1 MIEEEIHLRDY
12 LNVLIKRRYTVFT
25 VFITVFVIVL
35 IATLSMTPIYTA
47 TTRVLIEKS
56 QPQSMYNFPYVEY
69 DPDFYE
75 TQYELIKSS
84 SVAKRVINLLSLES
98 NTNRAAF
105 EKKIGKQVPG
115 VDKDTDKNSVA
126 AQATRSDLLGSFIS
140 GGISVTP
147 IPKTKLVNI
156 SYASPDPELASM
168 IANTV
173 AKAYIEEILE
183 MKMSSA
189 RHTIE
194 WMTRKAAEEQGKLK
208 NSDLALQQ
216 YMRANEF
223 VTLENKVAIIPEKLS
238 DANSQLIQAETKR
251 KEIEAV
257 YEKVKNIS
265 GNTEAAETIPFI
277 ASDQTLQFLNAQILK
292 AEQNIDELSKKY
304 GQKHPVMIKAVGELE
319 ILKSKR
325 KREIPRIIESIKNQ
339 YELARSNE
347 DNIRKLFSNVKGE
360 ALNVNEKFVQ
370 YNVLKR
376 EADTSQQ
383 LYETLMKKIKEQ
395 SITEELQTVNVW
407 IIEEAHTPRSPTKP
421 NKMRNILI
429 GIITGLLGGIGL
441 AFFGDYL
448 DNTISNPDEAE
459 KKFGQPVLG
468 VIPFY
473 EDIDKDVENSILM
486 AQHSTL
492 SESYKAVRTSILL
505 SAAEHPPKKILVTSM
520 LPEEGKTFTSVNLAM
535 VLAQA
540 GYSVLLLDADMRKP
554 RLHKIFKLDNT
565 QGISTYLAGVSE
577 LHINESCAD
586 TVKNLSVI
594 TSGPVPPNPSE
605 LLVSGKLNDLIQS
618 LSEKFD
624 FVICD
629 SPPVLTVTDGL
640 ILSKAVDS
648 TIVVVR
654 AGKTTYD
661 LLGRGLRSL
670 DDIKAHVTGLVINAL
685 VFKKSGYYQYKSYLY
700 HDHDYADKK

>member
-1 MIEEEIHLRDY
+1 MIQKEIHLRDY

-25 VFITVFVIVL
+25 VFITVFVVVL
-35 IATLSMTPIYTA
+35 IFTLSSTPIYIA

-56 QPQSMYNFPYVEY
+56 EPQTMYNYPYFQY
-69 DPDFYE
+69 DPEFYE
-75 TQYELIKSS
+75 TQHQLIKSS
-84 SVAKRVINLLSLES
+84 AVAKRVVNLLSLETS
-98 NTNRAAF
+98 KYRAVF
-105 EKKIGKQVPG
+105 EKKIRTLRPG
-115 VDKDTDKNSVA
+115 TDKNAGENTVEA
-126 AQATRSDLLGSFIS
+126 REEAKTDLLAMMIS
-140 GGISVTP
+140 SGISVTP
-147 IPKTKLVNI
+147 IVKTKLVNI

-194 WMTRKAAEEQGKLK
+194 WMSRKAVEEQAKLK
-208 NSDLALQQ
+208 NSEQALQQ
-216 YMRANEF
+216 YMRAHEF

-238 DANSQLIQAETKR
+238 DVNSQLMQAETKR

-257 YEKVKNIS
+257 YEKVKKIS
-265 GNTEAAETIPFI
+265 ANTEDAETIPSI
-277 ASDQTLQFLNAQILK
+277 ASDQALQFLNTQILK

-304 GQKHPVMIKAVGELE
+304 GEKHPVMIKAIGELE

-325 KREIPRIIESIKNQ
+325 KKEIMRIIESTKNQ

-347 DNIRKLFSNVKGE
+347 ENIRKLFSSVKGE

-370 YNVLKR
+370 YSVLKR
-376 EADTSQQ
+376 ESDTNQQ
-383 LYETLMKKIKEQ
+383 LYDTLMKKIKEQ

-407 IIEEAHTPRSPTKP
+407 IIEEARTPQSPSKP

-429 GIITGLLGGIGL
+429 GIMTGLLGGIGL
-441 AFFGDYL
+441 AFFADYL
-448 DNTISNPDEAE
+448 DNTVNNPDEAE
-459 KKFGQPVLG
+459 KKLGRPVLG

-473 EDIDKDVENSILM
+473 EDVDRDAEDGILKGQQ
-486 AQHSTL
+486 ATL

-505 SAAEHPPKKILVTSM
+505 SAAEHPPKTLLITSM
-520 LPEEGKTFTSVNLAM
+520 VPEEGKTFTSVNLAIT
-535 VLAQA
+535 LAQA

-554 RLHKIFKLDNT
+554 RLHRIFSLENT
-565 QGISTYLAGVSE
+565 QGLSTYLAGVSD
-577 LHINESCAD
+577 LHIQENCSDA
-586 TVKNLSVI
+586 VSNLSVI
-594 TSGPVPPNPSE
+594 TAGPVPPNPSE
-605 LLVSGKLNDLIQS
+605 LLVSGKLNDLFHR

-624 FVICD
+624 FIVCD

-648 TIVVVR
+648 TIIVAR

-661 LLGRGLRSL
+661 FLSRGFRSL
-670 DDIKAHVTGLVINAL
+670 DDIQAHVTGMVINAL
-685 VFKKSGYYQYKSYLY
+685 AVKKSDYYQYKSYLY
-700 HDHDYADKK
+700 HDYTDKK